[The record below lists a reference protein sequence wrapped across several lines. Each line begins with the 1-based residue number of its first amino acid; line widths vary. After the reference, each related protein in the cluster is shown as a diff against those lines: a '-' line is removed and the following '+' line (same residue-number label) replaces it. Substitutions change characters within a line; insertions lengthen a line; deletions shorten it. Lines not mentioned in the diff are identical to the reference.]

1 MNNTLHY
8 QFTVIVP
15 VYNEEEGI
23 ARLATAL
30 GEFIAQ
36 GAVPSCV
43 LFVNDG
49 STDNS
54 QDLIKKECEARHH
67 FFYLCF
73 DGNRG
78 LSAAIKAG
86 IDYAESQWVGYI
98 DADLQT
104 DPLDFNILLSYANEF
119 PLVTGIR
126 ANRKDS
132 HFKRIQSKIANRFRR
147 LMTGDTATDTGCPL
161 KVIQTEYAKR
171 IPFFI
176 GMHRFLPALIMLQQ
190 DGRFKEIP
198 VHHYPRISGQSKFH
212 LWNRL
217 KGPFIDC
224 FAYRWM
230 KKRAIRYQIKSQ
242 YI

>member
-23 ARLATAL
+23 ARLAMAL

-36 GAVPSCV
+36 SSVPSCV

-104 DPLDFNILLSYANEF
+104 DPLDFNLLLRFADEY
-119 PLVTGIR
+119 PLVTGVR
-126 ANRKDS
+126 MNRRDTWS
-132 HFKRIQSKIANRFRR
+132 RRMQSLIANAFRR
-147 LMTGDTATDTGCPL
+147 MMTGDDATDTGCPL
-161 KVIQTEYAKR
+161 KVIQTSYAKR
-171 IPFFI
+171 LPLFT
-176 GMHRFLPALIMLQQ
+176 GMHRFLPALIMLQR
-190 DGRFKEIP
+190 GGHFKELP
-198 VHHYPRISGQSKFH
+198 VKHYPRTAGASKFH
-212 LWNRL
+212 LRNRL
-217 KGPFIDC
+217 VAPFIDC

-230 KKRAIRYQIKSQ
+230 KGRAINYEVESN
-242 YI
+242 

>member
-8 QFTVIVP
+8 HFTVIVP

-36 GAVPSCV
+36 GAVPACV
-43 LFVNDG
+43 LFFNEG

-54 QDLIKKECEARHH
+54 KDLIKKECEARHH

-104 DPLDFNILLSYANEF
+104 DPLDFNLLLRFADEY
-119 PLVTGIR
+119 PLVTGVR
-126 ANRKDS
+126 MNRRDTWS
-132 HFKRIQSKIANRFRR
+132 RRMQSLIANAFRR
-147 LMTGDTATDTGCPL
+147 MMTGDDATDTGCPL
-161 KVIQTEYAKR
+161 KVIQTSYAKR
-171 IPFFI
+171 LPLFT
-176 GMHRFLPALIMLQQ
+176 GMHRFLPALIMLQR
-190 DGRFKEIP
+190 GGHFKELP
-198 VHHYPRISGQSKFH
+198 VKNYPRTAGESKFH
-212 LWNRL
+212 LRNRL
-217 KGPFIDC
+217 VAPFIDC

-230 KKRAIRYQIKSQ
+230 KGRAINYEVESNDI
-242 YI
+242 

>member
-23 ARLATAL
+23 ARLAMAL

-86 IDYAESQWVGYI
+86 IDYAESQ
-98 DADLQT
+98 
-104 DPLDFNILLSYANEF
+104 
-119 PLVTGIR
+119 
-126 ANRKDS
+126 
-132 HFKRIQSKIANRFRR
+132 
-147 LMTGDTATDTGCPL
+147 
-161 KVIQTEYAKR
+161 
-171 IPFFI
+171 
-176 GMHRFLPALIMLQQ
+176 
-190 DGRFKEIP
+190 
-198 VHHYPRISGQSKFH
+198 
-212 LWNRL
+212 
-217 KGPFIDC
+217 
-224 FAYRWM
+224 
-230 KKRAIRYQIKSQ
+230 
-242 YI
+242 